1 MIGLSTYALFW
12 ELSDRVPEP
21 LTLAG
26 AVDRTRELGLGLL
39 QICDYA
45 PIETWTDEQVL
56 ELRRHADAQ
65 GVALELGTKGL
76 RPEGMR
82 RFLHLAELLGATLVR
97 TMFNTPAT
105 AAEPEHRPTAA
116 EAEQLLR
123 QVLPEFEAAGV
134 TVVLET
140 YEQAPTKDLLA
151 VVQAIGSP
159 FLGICSD
166 PANTVAALELP
177 HQVIED
183 VAPYVLNMHIKDFAF
198 ARQDGWV
205 GFVYSG
211 APLGEG
217 LLDYDHMAAAVR
229 PAEKNINQIIE
240 HWLPWQGS
248 AEATLLAERQWTR
261 QAIDYLRS
269 KNHD

>member
-12 ELSDRVPEP
+12 ELSDRVPAP

-26 AVDRTRELGLGLL
+26 AVDRARELGLGLL

-45 PIETWTDEQVL
+45 PIEHWSDAQL
-56 ELRRHADAQ
+56 AELRRHAGAR

-76 RPEGMR
+76 QPERMR
-82 RFLHLAELLGATLVR
+82 RFLHLAEALGATLVR

-105 AAEPEHRPTAA
+105 AMEPEHRPTASEA
-116 EAEQLLR
+116 EALLR
-123 QVLPEFEAAGV
+123 EVLPEFEAAGV

-151 VVQAIGSP
+151 VVQ
-159 FLGICSD
+159 
-166 PANTVAALELP
+166 
-177 HQVIED
+177 D

-205 GFVYSG
+205 GFVYTG
-211 APLGEG
+211 APMGEG
-217 LLDYDHMAAAVR
+217 LLDYDHMAAAIR
-229 PAEKNINQIIE
+229 PAERSINQIIE

-248 AEATLLAERQWTR
+248 AEATLRTERQWTQ

-269 KNHD
+269 KGHD